1 MAYKA
6 KVRRIRE
13 EFYGKT
19 NMRHINLMVKKAE
32 KSRQKAEE
40 AKEADALLA
49 EVKEKKK

>member
-13 EFYGKT
+13 QFHGKF
-19 NMRHINLMVKKAE
+19 RKRDADLAAKRAE
-32 KSRQKAEE
+32 KARKKLE
-40 AKEADALLA
+40 EADALLA